1 MTSRRSQFVDA
12 TGASGTYL
20 QDPGYLYQLP
30 QTPLRTMQQQQQQPV
45 RMSEDHYSQMYT
57 SPAPAN
63 TTSPPCCHRRRRASR
78 HSRAFESDGSTDS
91 YLSYDDA
98 QAAQQGGDRLPPRI
112 ALKQLSDFLHEAS
125 VFYNTQLLEFLG
137 EHQRQGHDT
146 ANEALRQWL
155 WNDWT
160 SRRDSPTRELF
171 MSTKTNVS
179 LLLRQ
184 VEMAVATPWLQ
195 NADLEARFQH
205 SFKALQSSCG
215 EVMRLAGKA
224 MGNWQACRFLAV
236 ELKNAKM
243 YASPEGP
250 VQRHLFN
257 GWESGELW

>member
-1 MTSRRSQFVDA
+1 MTSRRSQFVDT
-12 TGASGTYL
+12 TGASGTYF
-20 QDPGYLYQLP
+20 QDPAYLYQVP
-30 QTPLRTMQQQQQQPV
+30 QTPLRTMQQPL
-45 RMSEDHYSQMYT
+45 RGSEDHYSQLYT
-57 SPAPAN
+57 PPSPTYYHP
-63 TTSPPCCHRRRRASR
+63 TCCHRRHRASR
-78 HSRAFESDGSTDS
+78 RSRAFESDASSDS
-91 YLSYDDA
+91 YLSYDDV

-125 VFYNTQLLEFLG
+125 VFYNTQLIEFAH
-137 EHQRQGHDT
+137 ERQRQGHDSS
-146 ANEALRQWL
+146 NEELRQWL

-160 SRRDSPTRELF
+160 SRRDSPTRESF
-171 MSTKTNVS
+171 MSTKTNIS

-224 MGNWQACRFLAV
+224 MGDWQACRFLAV
-236 ELKNAKM
+236 ELKNARM

-250 VQRHLFN
+250 VQGHLFK
-257 GWESGELW
+257 GWES